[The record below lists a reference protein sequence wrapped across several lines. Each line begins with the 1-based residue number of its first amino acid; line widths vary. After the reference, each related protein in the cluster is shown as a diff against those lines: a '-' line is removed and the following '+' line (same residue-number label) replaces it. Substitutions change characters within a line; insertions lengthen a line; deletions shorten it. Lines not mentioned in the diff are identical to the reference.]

1 MIQFKQLKTLVAVVA
16 LLWISLIGLAQDIP
30 TQPNP
35 PRMVNDFAHQLNPQE
50 INQLEQKL
58 RGYRDSTSTEI
69 AIVIVAN
76 TGESDPYD
84 YAIKLAKT
92 WGVGAKKKNNGVVLL
107 WATETRKV
115 RIVTGRGIEGV
126 LPDAICKRIINRNI
140 IPHFKQQAWFA
151 GLDEGTTEMM
161 RRASGEFKADAVG
174 RGSALGL
181 VLIFMAIIIVIIVV
195 IFVIIQKRKG
205 NGGNGFGG
213 NNDGG
218 WFPPV
223 IFMGND
229 FGNDVG
235 RKSSWG
241 SSDDSGFDFDGFG
254 GGDFGGGG
262 AGGDY

>member
-16 LLWISLIGLAQDIP
+16 LLWISLTGLAQDIP

-174 RGSALGL
+174 RGSAQHLPNRFCPFQLTGSVISGL
-181 VLIFMAIIIVIIVV
+181 SSAIPIPHMRSYGLASTNRLPSIRNFNADNRIS
-195 IFVIIQKRKG
+195 
-205 NGGNGFGG
+205 
-213 NNDGG
+213 G
-218 WFPPV
+218 WQR
-223 IFMGND
+223 IL
-229 FGNDVG
+229 
-235 RKSSWG
+235 
-241 SSDDSGFDFDGFG
+241 
-254 GGDFGGGG
+254 
-262 AGGDY
+262 